1 MLSKTMMRAA
11 AVTLVLG
18 AMTLSV
24 ASADALIVVNPNFSA
39 VAVQC
44 SSGWAYESYMGGNCE
59 SYGPQQDFNA
69 EVGIGWTFA
78 MGTYE
83 SYGSG
88 ITNADT
94 SFNPPPFSGLPFSQA
109 AIVQGAEAVRAL
121 VAQKISGFVAGQLYK
136 LTLYL
141 GSRYSEG
148 CCDGNQTVLV
158 LLDDKPIGEWQLVSY
173 TPFTLRTAF
182 LKVTSTGPHIL
193 VFLGR
198 AEGDHTAFFSGVSI
212 EAVSPTFALQSHFG
226 GCVRHN
232 PSACNTAFRKIAE

>member
-1 MLSKTMMRAA
+1 MACGTVHAKEHKMLSKTMMRAA

-24 ASADALIVVNPNFSA
+24 ASADSLIVVNPNFSA

-109 AIVQGAEAVRAL
+109 AIVQGSEAVRAL

-136 LTLYL
+136 LTFFWDRAILRAVATVTRRCWYCL
-141 GSRYSEG
+141 MTSPSENGSWLA
-148 CCDGNQTVLV
+148 TLH
-158 LLDDKPIGEWQLVSY
+158 LL
-173 TPFTLRTAF
+173 F
-182 LKVTSTGPHIL
+182 
-193 VFLGR
+193 GR
-198 AEGDHTAFFSGVSI
+198 
-212 EAVSPTFALQSHFG
+212 HF
-226 GCVRHN
+226 
-232 PSACNTAFRKIAE
+232 